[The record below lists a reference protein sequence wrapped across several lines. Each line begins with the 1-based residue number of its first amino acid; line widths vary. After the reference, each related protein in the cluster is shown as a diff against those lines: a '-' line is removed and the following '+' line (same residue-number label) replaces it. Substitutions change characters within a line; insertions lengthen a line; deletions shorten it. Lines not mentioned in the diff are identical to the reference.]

1 MKIILI
7 CDFSRSVLNT
17 RSYPAL
23 APRPQI
29 RIISFSAGCV
39 LLVGEKNL
47 YIISGEIYDK
57 LYCCRTRRFHRG
69 NTPLS
74 YRINPCL
81 LNHPVSRKNIFYQY
95 CGLYCYRFCCH
106 ARLKRIN
113 SESKARTFL
122 KDWNL
127 WGIYYLFN
135 LCFRIC
141 NSDEKRTSE
150 SGFSLYVIEHPR
162 GGRCYFYY

>member
-1 MKIILI
+1 MKIHNVLENPQIPNRNFWRYFSSHRQKHSRPIPPI
-7 CDFSRSVLNT
+7 CDFSRGVLNVRLK
-17 RSYPAL
+17 RSHPTL
-23 APRPQI
+23 APRPQ
-29 RIISFSAGCV
+29 
-39 LLVGEKNL
+39 KD
-47 YIISGEIYDK
+47 YII
-57 LYCCRTRRFHRG
+57 
-69 NTPLS
+69 LS
-74 YRINPCL
+74 
-81 LNHPVSRKNIFYQY
+81 
-95 CGLYCYRFCCH
+95 GLYCYRFCCH